1 MSKTRNKERTS
12 TPDSTPKTSNSSI
25 IESFVY
31 HQQKPPLNVRSP
43 STMYESRPSSSLIM
57 DKQNP
62 VNFKNTDSAKNEINS
77 LDFTSKKSPD
87 QDQIVYGEDR
97 CNHCG
102 GLFSEVI
109 LSFLIIIFYFRLV
122 ENQKSIH
129 NIVVRNVET
138 ILNENNQINVYLE
151 RI

>member
-12 TPDSTPKTSNSSI
+12 TPDSTPKTSNSPI
-25 IESFVY
+25 IEPFVY
-31 HQQKPPLNVRSP
+31 HQQKPPLNVISP
-43 STMYESRPSSSLIM
+43 TSMYESRPSSSLIM

-87 QDQIVYGEDR
+87 QIVYGEDR

-109 LSFLIIIFYFRLV
+109 LCFLIIIVYFRLV
-122 ENQKSIH
+122 ENQKSIR
-129 NIVVRNVET
+129 NIVVKNVEI